1 MLKASTTE
9 VLVLEMVLCGI
20 EVLKAPFL
28 KFPSWMPFAMAF
40 WREEKMEEALYGDV
54 LGVGVDILWMSGFRK
69 LWP

>member
-1 MLKASTTE
+1 
-9 VLVLEMVLCGI
+9 
-20 EVLKAPFL
+20 
-28 KFPSWMPFAMAF
+28 MPFAMAF